1 MRTLYDILGVTPHAT
16 PAELKA
22 AWRRAAMKW
31 HPDRNRG
38 REHYAQAQFQRI
50 NDAYAALTNPL
61 RRAEY
66 DLTLHAGV
74 RRIAPQS
81 HGKHRP
87 APLWRWSQWTRLFL
101 RNARTAPRA
110 RRAVR
115 HVPRSH
121 WMAGIGTAIAAAV
134 LITDLS
140 IDDAPLRSNF
150 VSRQHGTYGS
160 GTLIAPAYTNG
171 SGGGR
176 QDAHRAPGAPA
187 DENSAPAGHGRPSPH
202 GSSTAGAGAGAS
214 AAAPETDPA
223 LAEMHAALARLR
235 ALARTARDDT
245 PPTEDTRHP
254 RGNADTAAPIR
265 SVRGGTA
272 APRTPPAGRPQQP
285 ASFVKPATSVRAP
298 RRRGPPTHS
307 VRTASRL

>member
-1 MRTLYDILGVTPHAT
+1 MPTKNSAMRTLYDILGVTPHAT

-38 REHYAQAQFQRI
+38 REHYAQAQFQQI
-50 NDAYAALTNPL
+50 NDAYVALTNPL
-61 RRAEY
+61 CRAEY
-66 DLTLHAGV
+66 DLALHASV

-87 APLWRWSQWTRLFL
+87 APLWRWSQWARLFL
-101 RNARTAPRA
+101 RNARMAPRA

-115 HVPRSH
+115 RVSRSH

-134 LITDLS
+134 LIADLS

-150 VSRQHGTYGS
+150 VSRQHRTYGS
-160 GTLIAPAYTNG
+160 GTLV
-171 SGGGR
+171 
-176 QDAHRAPGAPA
+176 APA
-187 DENSAPAGHGRPSPH
+187 DENSAPAGHGWPSPN
-202 GSSTAGAGAGAS
+202 GSSTAGAAT
-214 AAAPETDPA
+214 AAPEADPA

-254 RGNADTAAPIR
+254 RGDADTAAPIR

-298 RRRGPPTHS
+298 RRRGPPRHS

>member
-50 NDAYAALTNPL
+50 NDAYVALTNPL
-61 RRAEY
+61 CRAEY
-66 DLTLHAGV
+66 DLALHASV

-87 APLWRWSQWTRLFL
+87 APLWRWSKWARLFL
-101 RNARTAPRA
+101 RNARMAPRA

-115 HVPRSH
+115 RVSRSH

-134 LITDLS
+134 LIADLS

-160 GTLIAPAYTNG
+160 GTLVAPTHTHG
-171 SGGGR
+171 SAGGR
-176 QDAHRAPGAPA
+176 QDAYRAPGAPA
-187 DENSAPAGHGRPSPH
+187 DENSAPAGHGRPSPN
-202 GSSTAGAGAGAS
+202 GSSTVGAA
-214 AAAPETDPA
+214 AAAPEADPA

-245 PPTEDTRHP
+245 PPTGDTRHP
-254 RGNADTAAPIR
+254 RDDADTAAPIR

-272 APRTPPAGRPQQP
+272 APRTPPAGRQQQP
-285 ASFVKPATSVRAP
+285 TFFVNPP
-298 RRRGPPTHS
+298 RRFARRAGPVRRGS
-307 VRTASRL
+307 Q